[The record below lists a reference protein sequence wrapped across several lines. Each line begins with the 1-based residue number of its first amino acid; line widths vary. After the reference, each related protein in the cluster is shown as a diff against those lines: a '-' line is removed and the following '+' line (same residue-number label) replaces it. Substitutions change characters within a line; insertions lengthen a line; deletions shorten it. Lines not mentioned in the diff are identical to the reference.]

1 MRIEV
6 WSDLVCPWCYL
17 GKRRLERALEEFP
30 HRSDVEVVH
39 RAFQLNPA
47 MPKSATKDRGTHLMA
62 KYGWSESQL
71 RQIDAQMTHTA
82 AQDGLEYRLA
92 GTVTGNTFDGHQLL
106 HLARDRG
113 LQDPVLERLYRAYFS
128 EQRSLFDRESLVTLA
143 SEAGLAAD
151 EARGALEGDLYSNA
165 VMADLQEARE
175 LGISGVPF
183 FVLDQRY
190 GVSGAQAVPVFADA
204 LKQAWNTRTPLHA

>member
-1 MRIEV
+1 MQIDV
-6 WSDLVCPWCYL
+6 WSDLVCPWCYI

-30 HRSDVEVVH
+30 HRGEVEVVH

-47 MPKSATKDRGTHLMA
+47 MPKNATKDRGTHLMA

-71 RQIDAQMTHTA
+71 RQIDAQMTRTA
-82 AQDGLEYRLA
+82 AQDGLEYQLA

-106 HLARDRG
+106 HLAKARG
-113 LQDPVLERLYRAYFS
+113 LQDAVLERLYRAYFT
-128 EQRSLFDRESLVTLA
+128 EQRSLFDRESLVALV
-143 SEAGLAAD
+143 SDAGLDAD
-151 EARGALEGDLYSNA
+151 EARRALEGDRYSNA
-165 VMADLQEARE
+165 VTADLQEARV

-190 GVSGAQAVPVFADA
+190 GVSGAQAVSVFADA